1 LGRRASTAAADSLV
15 RLSELAEPPL
25 LNRRSSELPELVAG
39 WGCQTELVSQVHGS
53 GAGAGR
59 WGITIRFVDPRYDA
73 IADFY
78 DAAVAGDVRDV
89 GSVALLDFAG
99 DVRGRRVAD
108 IACGQGRIARELAR
122 RGADVVAVDVSDAL
136 LAKALAAGRD
146 DQLGV
151 IYVRAD
157 VTVAG
162 ALAGETFDGVVCND
176 GLSDIDDLD
185 GVLAT
190 VSRVLKPA
198 AWFVFSILHPC
209 FPGWDEHAPSSW
221 RRLLPGGM
229 VASPQHELPRKGR
242 C

>member
-1 LGRRASTAAADSLV
+1 
-15 RLSELAEPPL
+15 